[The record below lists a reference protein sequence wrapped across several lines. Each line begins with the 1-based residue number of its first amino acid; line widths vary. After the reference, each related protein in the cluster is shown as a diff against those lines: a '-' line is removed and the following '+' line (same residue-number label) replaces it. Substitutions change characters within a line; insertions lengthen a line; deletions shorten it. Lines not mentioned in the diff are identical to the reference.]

1 MPERNMPKADAEST
15 TSRTPLIARLSRR
28 AAGDEDGGTAIEY
41 ALIAAGIGAAVA
53 ATVYS
58 LGASTAGLY
67 QTIANLL

>member
-1 MPERNMPKADAEST
+1 MPMNARMDST
-15 TSRTPLIARLSRR
+15 TSRPSLIVRLRR
-28 AAGDEDGGTAIEY
+28 RVAGQAEGGTAIEY

-67 QTIANLL
+67 QTIASLL